1 MDQQVDKTRFSIIV
15 AAYNIENY
23 IQRAIKSVE
32 EQTFKNYELLIVND
46 GSTDNTE
53 KKILEYSNKFANI
66 KYIRHSENKKPVKE
80 RIKLQ

>member
-32 EQTFKNYELLIVND
+32 EQTF
-46 GSTDNTE
+46 
-53 KKILEYSNKFANI
+53 
-66 KYIRHSENKKPVKE
+66 
-80 RIKLQ
+80 